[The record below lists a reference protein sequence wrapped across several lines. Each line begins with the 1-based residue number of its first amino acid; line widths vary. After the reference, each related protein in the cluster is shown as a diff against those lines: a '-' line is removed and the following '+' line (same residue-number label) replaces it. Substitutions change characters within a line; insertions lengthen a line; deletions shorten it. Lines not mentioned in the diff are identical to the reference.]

1 MITPTCSQVIAESD
15 GLRHLGSTLRARDV
29 NTKRSAL
36 IGLKRFAQ
44 PGPRARFADSDTGDF
59 INRFVDSAVM
69 DPLLEVLDNRHE
81 FANTGDNPE
90 AADTLRTCAT

>member
-1 MITPTCSQVIAESD
+1 MIAESD

-29 NTKRSAL
+29 STKRSAL
-36 IGLKRFAQ
+36 IALKRFAQ
-44 PGPRARFADSDTGDF
+44 PGPRARFADEPDGTGAF
-59 INRFVDSAVM
+59 INKFVDSAVM

>member
-1 MITPTCSQVIAESD
+1 MIAESD

-29 NTKRSAL
+29 NTKRNAL
-36 IGLKRFAQ
+36 ITLKRFAQ
-44 PGPRARFADSDTGDF
+44 PGPRARFADEPDGTGAF
-59 INRFVDSAVM
+59 INKFVDSAVM